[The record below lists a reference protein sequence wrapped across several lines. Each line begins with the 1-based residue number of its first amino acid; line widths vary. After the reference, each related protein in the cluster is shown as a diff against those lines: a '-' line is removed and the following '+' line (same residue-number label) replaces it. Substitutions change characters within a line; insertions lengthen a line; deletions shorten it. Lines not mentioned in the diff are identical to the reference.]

1 MPEKETRGM
10 SHHILAASSTL
21 MGISF
26 AIVTLIGAFG
36 HADKTLVDDFAL
48 LSLFLFFAA
57 CLFSYASIRTRRQAA
72 LLERMADMFF
82 IVALISLTLLS
93 VSLYFKLIH

>member
-10 SHHILAASSTL
+10 SHHVLTASSTL

-57 CLFSYASIRTRRQAA
+57 CLFSYASIRSRRRVAF
-72 LLERMADMFF
+72 LERTADGLF
-82 IVALISLTLLS
+82 IVALVSLTLLS
-93 VSLYFKLIH
+93 VALYFSLIR

>member
-1 MPEKETRGM
+1 MPEKDARGM
-10 SHHILAASSTL
+10 SHHILTASSTL

-57 CLFSYASIRTRRQAA
+57 CLLSYASIRARRQAA
-72 LLERMADMFF
+72 LCERIADLLF

-93 VSLYFKLIH
+93 VSLYFRLIH

>member
-1 MPEKETRGM
+1 MPEREASGM
-10 SHHILAASSTL
+10 SNHILAASSTL

-57 CLFSYASIRTRRQAA
+57 CLFSYASIRSRKRAA
-72 LLERMADMFF
+72 LYEKTADLLF
-82 IVALISLTLLS
+82 IIALVSLTLLS
-93 VSLYFKLIH
+93 ASLYFSLIR

>member
-10 SHHILAASSTL
+10 SNHILAASSTL

-57 CLFSYASIRTRRQAA
+57 CLFSYASMRTRKQAVLYERIADLLFVIA
-72 LLERMADMFF
+72 L
-82 IVALISLTLLS
+82 VSLTLLS
-93 VSLYFKLIH
+93 VALYFNLIR

>member
-10 SHHILAASSTL
+10 SHHILAAASTL

-57 CLFSYASIRTRRQAA
+57 CLFSYASIRGRRRAA
-72 LLERMADMFF
+72 LYEKTADGLF

-93 VSLYFKLIH
+93 LALYFGLIR

>member
-1 MPEKETRGM
+1 MPEKEPREM

-57 CLFSYASIRTRRQAA
+57 CLFSYASIRARRQAVLCERIA
-72 LLERMADMFF
+72 DLLF

-93 VSLYFKLIH
+93 VSLYFRLIH

>member
-1 MPEKETRGM
+1 MPENEPRGM
-10 SHHILAASSTL
+10 SHHILTASSTL

-36 HADKTLVDDFAL
+36 HAEKTLVDDFAL

-57 CLFSYASIRTRRQAA
+57 CLFSYASIRSRRRAA
-72 LLERMADMFF
+72 LLERTADALF
-82 IVALISLTLLS
+82 IIALVSLTLLS
-93 VSLYFKLIH
+93 VSLYFSLIR